1 MMAIHLEFQEQQAD
15 LITSTMSSMT
25 MVTISKRMTRIP
37 KGHSTLRPAA
47 DTDQREQCGLPD
59 KDLY

>member
-1 MMAIHLEFQEQQAD
+1 
-15 LITSTMSSMT
+15 MT

-37 KGHSTLRPAA
+37 KEHSTLRPAA
-47 DTDQREQCGLPD
+47 DTDQREQCGLLD